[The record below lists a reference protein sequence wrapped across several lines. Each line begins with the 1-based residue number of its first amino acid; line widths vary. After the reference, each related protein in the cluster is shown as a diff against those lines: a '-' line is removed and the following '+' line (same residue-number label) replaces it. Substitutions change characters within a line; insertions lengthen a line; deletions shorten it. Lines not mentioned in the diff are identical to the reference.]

1 MGRQAARGS
10 LVELT
15 LSTLQEDKDLVHG
28 NVCTKNLLL
37 AREGIDSECGP
48 FIKLSDPGI
57 PITVLS
63 RQGVSSPPHASPFP
77 SLTYPE
83 AEGAGFGV
91 LSPFRKYTSASGCL
105 VPLLCPEGWEKI
117 RSVSRVGP

>member
-1 MGRQAARGS
+1 MGN
-10 LVELT
+10 LT
-15 LSTLQEDKDLVHG
+15 DFTLFTLQEDKDLVHG

-63 RQGVSSPPHASPFP
+63 RQGVSPLPSHPCSPPH
-77 SLTYPE
+77 
-83 AEGAGFGV
+83 
-91 LSPFRKYTSASGCL
+91 
-105 VPLLCPEGWEKI
+105 PLLFHPACLLPN
-117 RSVSRVGP
+117 

>member
-1 MGRQAARGS
+1 MGVTQPWGQLR
-10 LVELT
+10 ELT

-63 RQGVSSPPHASPFP
+63 RQGVSPHPHHRPFPLSSYPHAKAGSGQWG
-77 SLTYPE
+77 
-83 AEGAGFGV
+83 EGDWG
-91 LSPFRKYTSASGCL
+91 
-105 VPLLCPEGWEKI
+105 
-117 RSVSRVGP
+117 SVSF